1 MNSTYIIN
9 VKNLSMERYGKR
21 IFEKVSFSIKKNEF
35 VSLKGPSG
43 CGKTTLLRILTGLTT
58 PTKGVIRINGIVA
71 NDPEIV
77 LQPYERKISLLFQD
91 LALWPHM
98 KGIEQLEFV
107 WQCVKISNFIN
118 RVNAVCKTIGLPSD
132 LLNKYPH
139 ELSRGEQQRLAI
151 VRT

>member
-58 PTKGVIRINGIVA
+58 PTEGVIRINGIVA

-77 LQPYERKISLLFQD
+77 LQPYERKISLLN
-91 LALWPHM
+91 P
-98 KGIEQLEFV
+98 
-107 WQCVKISNFIN
+107 
-118 RVNAVCKTIGLPSD
+118 PS
-132 LLNKYPH
+132 PFP
-139 ELSRGEQQRLAI
+139 A
-151 VRT
+151 